1 LRKAVEA
8 ATHEASLR
16 LRAEVGFGARPRLR
30 IAWILDASG
39 GAAAASAPESRA
51 AFFRAGHTRFG
62 SGRVEVVL
70 PAHRYLRL
78 PETARSVVAHESAH
92 AFLAADLGDP
102 ARYDAV
108 PLWFR
113 EGLALWFSGE
123 GRQRLDDRIAFT
135 TFSKRP
141 APGFLVGTV
150 RGDPGSTSRLA
161 TDKDVTP
168 AEAYLVFEHLRER
181 VGASGV
187 RAIVE
192 RILQGLPFD
201 ASLESVVAADATA
214 FASTALEAGRR
225 VVRKR
230 LTPAREAVFH
240 ESLQR
245 RVRGGEA
252 AEGPDSAAATWR
264 RLLESE
270 PRGPLRTTLQYLLA
284 RHGVTRLRRGELQ
297 RTARAELLRD
307 LEALAAVPE
316 SLWRPEVLLLLG
328 EVRLA
333 EARGHPSGETRGAS
347 ACWLE
352 ALEVYPEDGPVA
364 SRARL
369 LLSRL
374 EASRRQA
381 AEEEPP

>member
-1 LRKAVEA
+1 M
-8 ATHEASLR
+8 THEA
-16 LRAEVGFGARPRLR
+16 
-30 IAWILDASG
+30 
-39 GAAAASAPESRA
+39 
-51 AFFRAGHTRFG
+51 
-62 SGRVEVVL
+62 
-70 PAHRYLRL
+70 
-78 PETARSVVAHESAH
+78 AH
-92 AFLAADLGDP
+92 ALLAADLGDP
-102 ARYDAV
+102 ARYGAV

-135 TFSKRP
+135 TFSRRP
-141 APGFLVGTV
+141 ATEFLVGTV
-150 RGDPGSTSRLA
+150 RDDSASTSRLT

-168 AEAYLVFEHLRER
+168 AEAYLVFEHLIER
-181 VGASGV
+181 VGASGL

-192 RILQGLPFD
+192 RILQGVPFD
-201 ASLESVVAADATA
+201 ASLESVLASDATA
-214 FASTALEAGRR
+214 FASTALEVGRR

-230 LTPAREAVFH
+230 LTLAREAVFH
-240 ESLQR
+240 ASLQR

-252 AEGPDSAAATWR
+252 AEGPDSPGATWR
-264 RLLESE
+264 LLLEAE

-284 RHGVTRLRRGELQ
+284 RRAVTRLRRGELQ

-316 SLWRPEVLLLLG
+316 SLWRPEALLLLG

-333 EARGHPSGETRGAS
+333 DARGHPSGDTRGARE
-347 ACWLE
+347 CWRE
-352 ALEVYPEDGPVA
+352 VLEVYPEDGPVA

-374 EASRRQA
+374 ETPRRQTG
-381 AEEEPP
+381 EEEAR